1 VKFIIRRRGI
11 MAYILGG
18 VIMYVGIAVFI
29 AAFLDL

>member
-1 VKFIIRRRGI
+1 

-29 AAFLDL
+29 AAFFGFIRINV